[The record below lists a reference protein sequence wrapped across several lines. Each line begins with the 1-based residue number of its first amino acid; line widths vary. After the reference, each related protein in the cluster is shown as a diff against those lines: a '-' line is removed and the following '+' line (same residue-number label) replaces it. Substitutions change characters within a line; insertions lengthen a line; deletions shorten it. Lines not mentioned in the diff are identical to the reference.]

1 MLYIY
6 IYIYIYEPFGKVPTN
21 YSHYLRIQQ
30 TYYLYEVKII
40 FANMSTII
48 RSARSGSEWTV
59 NELLA
64 YNIAVHR
71 QSSVEFFG
79 FEPSS
84 SLDYLDSH
92 FVLDPLDAPSD
103 DISDHS
109 YRLLQYLD
117 LATRANSGQESAI
130 DDFAK
135 EVLRVIG
142 FEERGTLLRSRYAIP
157 FTICGDSSRSAQSD
171 VCLLH
176 GNTTILLIIQE
187 DKTAIS
193 PRDPEPQVIAEAIA
207 TFQYNNRVRA
217 RAGLDDLETMT
228 IPCITMVGT
237 RPIFYKVPVTSALNN
252 AVITAQYPNETT
264 HVSKCV
270 VVPNSRRLSEGM
282 EVPEFRRVALQHY
295 DAFKTV
301 AKFLWSEFILT

>member
-1 MLYIY
+1 
-6 IYIYIYEPFGKVPTN
+6 
-21 YSHYLRIQQ
+21 
-30 TYYLYEVKII
+30 
-40 FANMSTII
+40 MSTII
-48 RSARSGSEWTV
+48 RSAKSGSEWTE

-64 YNIAVHR
+64 YNIVVHR

-79 FEPSS
+79 FEPNS
-84 SLDYLDSH
+84 SLDYLDPH
-92 FVLDPLDAPSD
+92 FVLDPLDAPTD
-103 DISDHS
+103 GISDQS

-157 FTICGDSSRSAQSD
+157 FTICGDASRSAQSD
-171 VCLLH
+171 ICLIH
-176 GNTTILLIIQE
+176 GNSTILLIIQE

-193 PRDPEPQVIAEAIA
+193 SRNPEMRVIAEAIA

-217 RAGLDDLETMT
+217 RAGLDELEAMT

-237 RPIFYKVPVTSALNN
+237 RPIFYKVPVTSALTN
-252 AVITAQYPNETT
+252 AVISAHYPIETT
-264 HVSKCV
+264 HVYKYV
-270 VVPNSRRLSEGM
+270 VAPTSRRLSEGM

-301 AKFLWSEFILT
+301 AKSLWCNYILN